1 MVDSSHSP
9 RRVAPRKWPA
19 LTAGAALGLALAS
32 AAQAAGTQGV
42 DTTGPEKLWLAQ
54 SQGGESGHADE
65 TGMAVEILTD
75 LGLVEGH
82 LRAGVA
88 LYQAGFAD
96 QAARHM

>member
-1 MVDSSHSP
+1 MTEQLETNMVDSSHSP

-19 LTAGAALGLALAS
+19 LTAG

-82 LRAGVA
+82 LRADVA